1 MRKMDV
7 NEKGSIYFF
16 SYKYTFSYSRVR
28 KKDINIDNRK
38 RNTIY
43 F

>member
-1 MRKMDV
+1 MLKSVGLRGKP
-7 NEKGSIYFF
+7 
-16 SYKYTFSYSRVR
+16 KYTFSYSRVR